1 MWFLD
6 PKFNQVSVSYDQVSL
21 NIIFKLR
28 QELEH
33 APTHRHVYCSTGPCL
48 SVKTGSEGAT
58 CLVASDPASLIGGA
72 LVLPC
77 VL

>member
-6 PKFNQVSVSYDQVSL
+6 PKFNKVSVSYVPL

-33 APTHRHVYCSTGPCL
+33 APTRRHVYCSTRPCL
-48 SVKTGSEGAT
+48 PAKAGSEAVT
-58 CLVASDPASLIGGA
+58 CPVTSDPASLIGGA